1 VRELRNV
8 IESAMIL
15 SKGKSLAVE
24 VPKRASSETDA
35 TSNLKDVERRHIL
48 AVIEKVGGRIGGK
61 GGAAEVLG
69 VPRTTLVSRM
79 KKLGIK
85 RSHRLMIK

>member
-1 VRELRNV
+1 V
-8 IESAMIL
+8 IEHAMIL
-15 SKGKSLAVE
+15 SKDKILRVE
-24 VPKRASSETDA
+24 VSKRASSETDA

-69 VPRTTLVSRM
+69 VPRTTLVSKM

-85 RSHRLMIK
+85 RSHWSMTK